1 MIEQVMAALPE
12 WRASFYRTRVG
23 AEIDLVLELRRRRV
37 GVECKVS
44 SAPKPARGFWVGLQ
58 DLGLEEAYV
67 VAPVEEPYP
76 LSPGVL
82 VLSLREMLS
91 WAPRISAG
99 TQHPAMLKG

>member
-1 MIEQVMAALPE
+1 M
-12 WRASFYRTRVG
+12 G
-23 AEIDLVLELRRRRV
+23 AEIDLVLELGRRRV
-37 GVECKVS
+37 AVECKVS

-82 VLSLREMLS
+82 VLSLRDMLS
-91 WAPRISAG
+91 WASRISAG